1 MLTNLFVGGET
12 GDPPSLVKGKK
23 HKKKKKTSLNIPR
36 PEVIWENLHVFT
48 VGVKRLYYKSPWHS
62 SFYGK

>member
-36 PEVIWENLHVFT
+36 PEVI
-48 VGVKRLYYKSPWHS
+48 
-62 SFYGK
+62 